1 MKRRAFNRTVLSL
14 VIVICFIVLTGRL
27 FAGGSGEAANTA
39 GGKIKLTFLSHTYE
53 PWNKKLQEQAN
64 AFMAANPNVTIEY
77 SYVMHADLFSK
88 LISSLQAGT
97 APNVIGV
104 YGPWMTKLVNGG
116 YLSVAPKAVSDDIKA
131 SYAPFGIDAVTY
143 NNKLYGTIQH
153 IGIIASVVNPDFFEK
168 LGEKI
173 PDTWSGYAALA
184 DKHTELKDS
193 VVAALEPAGDSL
205 VMQWESLL
213 ESFGGRMLSN
223 DLSKATFNSPIGILA
238 TKTYLKLSNPA
249 FIGTDE
255 VSAFGLGKAGMVVD
269 GPWARTFYEQSEA
282 IKRFYTTIPPKE
294 KERKI
299 ASYVWNW
306 VVNAA
311 APEQVQKASWDFV
324 QYISN
329 DANYL
334 DMAKT
339 IGFVPFRKAN
349 ISALSGDPWIKGF
362 ADTTAYAFVYYP
374 RLENWEE
381 LETMLRRELERAIAR
396 EIPVEQALANAET
409 AINQRL
415 KK

>member
-1 MKRRAFNRTVLSL
+1 M
-14 VIVICFIVLTGRL
+14 
-27 FAGGSGEAANTA
+27 
-39 GGKIKLTFLSHTYE
+39 
-53 PWNKKLQEQAN
+53 
-64 AFMAANPNVTIEY
+64 
-77 SYVMHADLFSK
+77 
-88 LISSLQAGT
+88 
-97 APNVIGV
+97 GV

-116 YLSVAPKAVSDDIKA
+116 YLSTAPRAVSDDIKA
-131 SYAPFGIDAVTY
+131 NYAPFGIDAVTY
-143 NNKLYGTIQH
+143 NNKFYGTIQH
-153 IGIIASVVNPDFFEK
+153 IGIIASVVNPDFFK
-168 LGEKI
+168 NLGEEI

-184 DKHTELKDS
+184 DKHVELKDS

-213 ESFGGRMLSN
+213 ASFGGQMLSK
-223 DLSKATFNSPIGILA
+223 DLSKVTFNSPIGIQA

-282 IKRFYTTIPPKE
+282 IKKFYTSIPPKE

-306 VVNAA
+306 VVNSA
-311 APEQVQKASWDFV
+311 APAEVQKASWDFV
-324 QYISN
+324 QYLSN
-329 DANYL
+329 DENYL

-349 ISALSGDPWIKGF
+349 ISALSSDPWIKGF

-381 LETMLRRELERAIAR
+381 LETLLRRELERAIAR
-396 EIPVEQALANAET
+396 EIPVEEALANAEA
-409 AINQRL
+409 AINKRL

>member
-1 MKRRAFNRTVLSL
+1 MKIRSWLFLL
-14 VIVICFIVLTGRL
+14 VCFAVLTTGL
-27 FAGGSGEAANTA
+27 YAGGGGEDKSAA
-39 GGKIKLTFLSHTYE
+39 GEKVKLAFLSHTYE
-53 PWNKKLQEQAN
+53 PWNNKLQAQAN
-64 AFMAANPNVTIEY
+64 AFMAANPQVTIEY
-77 SYVMHADLFSK
+77 SYVMHADLYSK
-88 LISSLQAGT
+88 LISALQAGT
-97 APNVIGV
+97 AANVIGV
-104 YGPWMTKLVNGG
+104 YGPWMSKLVSGG
-116 YLSVAPKAVSDDIKA
+116 YLAPVPKAVNDDIKA
-131 SYAPFGIDAVTY
+131 NYAPFGIDAVTY
-143 NNKLYGTIQH
+143 SNKVYGTIQH

-168 LGEKI
+168 IGEKI

-184 DKHTELKDS
+184 DKHVELKDS

-213 ESFGGRMLSN
+213 ESYGGKMLSK
-223 DLSKATFNSPIGILA
+223 DLSKVSFNSPIGIQA

-249 FIGTDE
+249 YIGTDE
-255 VSAFGLGKAGMVVD
+255 VSAFILGKAGMVVD

-311 APEQVQKASWDFV
+311 APEAVQKASWDFV
-324 QYISN
+324 HYLSN
-329 DANYL
+329 DENYL

-362 ADTTAYAFVYYP
+362 ADTTAFAFVYYP

-381 LETMLRRELERAIAR
+381 IETLLRRELERAIAR
-396 EIPVEQALANAET
+396 EISVEQALSNAET
-409 AINQRL
+409 AMNARL

>member
-1 MKRRAFNRTVLSL
+1 MKARTGARTVLSM
-14 VIVICFIVLTGRL
+14 VVVVCFVLLTGRA
-27 FAGGSGEAANTA
+27 FAGGGGEA
-39 GGKIKLTFLSHTYE
+39 GKTTGEKVKLTFLSHTYE
-53 PWNKKLQEQAN
+53 PWNKKLQAQAD
-64 AFMAANPNVTIEY
+64 AFMSANPNVTIEY
-77 SYVMHADLFSK
+77 SYVMHADLYSK
-88 LISSLQAGT
+88 LISALQAKT
-97 APNVIGV
+97 APNVMGV

-116 YLSVAPKAVSDDIKA
+116 YLSVAPRAVSDDIKA
-131 SYAPFGIDAVTY
+131 NYAPFGIDAVTY
-143 NNKLYGTIQH
+143 NNKVYGTIQH
-153 IGIIASVVNPDFFEK
+153 IGIIASVVNPDFFEN
-168 LGEKI
+168 LGEKV

-213 ESFGGRMLSN
+213 ESFGGSMLSK
-223 DLSKATFNSPIGILA
+223 DLSKVTFNSPIGIQA

-282 IKRFYTTIPPKE
+282 IKNFYTTIPPKE

-311 APEQVQKASWDFV
+311 VPEQVQKASWDFV
-324 QYISN
+324 HYLSN
-329 DANYL
+329 DDNYL

-349 ISALSGDPWIKGF
+349 INTLSSDPWIKGF

-381 LETMLRRELERAIAR
+381 LETLLRRELERAIAR
-396 EIPVEQALANAET
+396 EIPVEQALANAEA
-409 AINQRL
+409 AITQRL

>member
-1 MKRRAFNRTVLSL
+1 MKARTVSRA
-14 VIVICFIVLTGRL
+14 VLTMVVVAVFALLAGRV
-27 FAGGSGEAANTA
+27 FAGGGAEA
-39 GGKIKLTFLSHTYE
+39 GGTKGEKVKLTFLSHTYE
-53 PWNKKLQEQAN
+53 PWNNKLQAQAN
-64 AFMAANPNVTIEY
+64 AFMAANPNVTVEY
-77 SYVMHADLFSK
+77 SYVMHADLYSK

-104 YGPWMTKLVNGG
+104 YGPWMSKLVNGG
-116 YLSVAPKAVSDDIKA
+116 YLAAAPRAVIDDIKA
-131 SYAPFGIDAVTY
+131 NYAPFGVDAVTY
-143 NNKLYGTIQH
+143 NNKVYGTIQH

-184 DKHTELKDS
+184 DKHVELRDS

-213 ESFGGRMLSN
+213 ESFGGKMLSA
-223 DLSKATFNSPIGILA
+223 DLSKATFNSPVGIEA

-282 IKRFYTTIPPKE
+282 IKKFYTAIPPKE

-311 APEQVQKASWDFV
+311 APEPVRKASWEFV
-324 QYISN
+324 HYLSN
-329 DANYL
+329 DENYL

-349 ISALSGDPWIKGF
+349 IEALSGDPWIKGF

-396 EIPVEQALANAET
+396 EISVEQALGNAEA